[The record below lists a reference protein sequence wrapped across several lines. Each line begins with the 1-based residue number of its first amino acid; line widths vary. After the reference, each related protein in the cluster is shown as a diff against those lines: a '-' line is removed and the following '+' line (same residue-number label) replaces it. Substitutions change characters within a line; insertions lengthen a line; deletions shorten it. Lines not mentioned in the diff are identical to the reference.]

1 MSVSVLFGKIADG
14 PVKGLEEVNLAG
26 LERNSARRFY
36 RSAAAISWPAAVEGA
51 LIAIG
56 NSIDTAVVGMLGTV
70 AMNAVGIVSQ
80 PRMIA
85 QCFVLSLNVGVTA
98 VISRYKGAEDRRGA
112 NRCLKRAIV
121 LSALISL
128 VPTLLA
134 ACFAWPLLEFAGAQP
149 EYIGDSVRYFRT
161 VLFGLYFYCVGLTIC
176 AAQRGVGNTKV
187 SLAANLSANAVRVV
201 LAYALISG
209 RLGLPAM
216 GIRGAAIASMVS
228 YIVGFL
234 VALLSALDKREYINI
249 RNSDSWRDDG
259 SLSGSMLRVGAS
271 ALAEQFF
278 MRFGMLM
285 YVRLVSQLGTVEY
298 TSYIVCDSILSIA
311 YCVSLALGD
320 ADSALVGQSLGAEK
334 KEMAVIYNA
343 ISQRICFAISAA
355 FAVICLLFRSRVIR
369 VFSQDPLVIRLASRL
384 MIAVALISLIQSFL
398 MILSG
403 SLRGGGD
410 TRYVAFLSLISL
422 AILRP
427 IFSWGLIY
435 PLGLGIYGA
444 WIAMFLDQAGRFIL
458 LRRRFNSGGW
468 LSVRL

>member
-1 MSVSVLFGKIADG
+1 M
-14 PVKGLEEVNLAG
+14 
-26 LERNSARRFY
+26 
-36 RSAAAISWPAAVEGA
+36 
-51 LIAIG
+51 
-56 NSIDTAVVGMLGTV
+56 
-70 AMNAVGIVSQ
+70 
-80 PRMIA
+80 
-85 QCFVLSLNVGVTA
+85 
-98 VISRYKGAEDRRGA
+98 
-112 NRCLKRAIV
+112 
-121 LSALISL
+121 
-128 VPTLLA
+128 
-134 ACFAWPLLEFAGAQP
+134 
-149 EYIGDSVRYFRT
+149 
-161 VLFGLYFYCVGLTIC
+161 FGLYFYCVGLTIC

-355 FAVICLLFRSRVIR
+355 FAVICL
-369 VFSQDPLVIRLASRL
+369 ASRL

-403 SLRGGGD
+403 SLRGAGD